1 MACRFLLAY
10 AFPLDPKVYFISS
23 LPVSMHLVEFLIPA
37 ALAMVICVGAT
48 VFPAVYA
55 ARLRPA
61 DGLRAE

>member
-1 MACRFLLAY
+1 
-10 AFPLDPKVYFISS
+10 
-23 LPVSMHLVEFLIPA
+23 MHLVEFLIPA